1 MKKII
6 SICTLAAIVAFGA
19 GYLTCQKVNDVE
31 FLNEANSV
39 KYEILML
46 QDEALQRVDTIDDI
60 VKKQERA
67 RRLPLTI
74 LSNMMNTHII
84 CPDSLVRRNSMEKD
98 NLQAQSDM

>member
-46 QDEALQRVDTIDDI
+46 QDEALQRVDTIMSNNEIYDI
-60 VKKQERA
+60 DGSD
-67 RRLPLTI
+67 TMSDY
-74 LSNMMNTHII
+74 LSIRCKI
-84 CPDSLVRRNSMEKD
+84 DSIYEANE
-98 NLQAQSDM
+98 

>member
-31 FLNEANSV
+31 SLNEANSV

-46 QDEALQRVDTIDDI
+46 QNEALQRVDTIMSNNEIYDI
-60 VKKQERA
+60 DGSDTMSDYI
-67 RRLPLTI
+67 TI
-74 LSNMMNTHII
+74 RCKI
-84 CPDSLVRRNSMEKD
+84 DSIYEANE
-98 NLQAQSDM
+98 